1 MRSLLAA
8 TMVAALVPAIA
19 AAADPI
25 PDMVGTWIGT
35 TKSVVFGNN
44 RFHPGDQKPADPPRV
59 GEFEYTLEVTG
70 QDGPVFWGE
79 AWSSADPEARDT
91 LALAIAGDGRTI
103 VGADNDGIHT
113 MTLVSPDR
121 IERCYAHAGTSPSGS
136 IVAACGFY
144 ERAK

>member
-1 MRSLLAA
+1 MRILMAGAMAFALAPG
-8 TMVAALVPAIA
+8 VAVAEE
-19 AAADPI
+19 PI

-44 RFHPGDQKPADPPRV
+44 RFHPGDQTPAEPPRV
-59 GEFEYTLEVTG
+59 GELEYTLEVTG
-70 QDGPVFWGE
+70 QDGAVFWGE
-79 AWSSADPEARDT
+79 AWSSANPEARDT
-91 LALAIAGDGRTI
+91 LALAIATDGRTI